1 MPTISVRVSAAERH
15 ILVVIARQHGGNLTD
30 AFRSL
35 LQKESIME
43 ELRKE
48 FRPLTEVQEKRA
60 VEHEE
65 HAEILDKAVASLLES
80 QKRNTDSLTSLRDG
94 VRRIVQHLESKK

>member
-1 MPTISVRVSAAERH
+1 MPAINVRVSAAERH

-43 ELRKE
+43 ELRKQ
-48 FRPLTEVQEKRA
+48 FSPLIEAQEKRA
-60 VEHEE
+60 VEHEA
-65 HAEILDKAVASLLES
+65 HADILDKAVASLLENEK
-80 QKRNTDSLTSLRDG
+80 QNKASLESLRDG
-94 VRRIVQHLESKK
+94 VRRIVAHLEAKK